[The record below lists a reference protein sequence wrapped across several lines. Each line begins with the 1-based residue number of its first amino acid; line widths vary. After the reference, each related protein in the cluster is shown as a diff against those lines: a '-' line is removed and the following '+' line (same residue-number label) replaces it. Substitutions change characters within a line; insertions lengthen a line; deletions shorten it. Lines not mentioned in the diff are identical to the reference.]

1 MLFLVACKKTQDSLL
16 KILDSTLWIPDSRYW
31 IPGFWIP
38 RSGSRI
44 PGTGFQDSWFHAVDS
59 GFQALDFKILD
70 STPWIPDSRHWIPH
84 SLSVEL
90 GFWIPVVTP
99 ELNSGFHDCRSPV
112 QSPWFSLSASK
123 NFTDYLTWSDFIV
136 FSFVFVYIIIICHNQ
151 KLSAEPNMEK
161 ETEN

>member
-31 IPGFWIP
+31 IPRFWIP

-59 GFQALDFKILD
+59 GFQALDSAFLVSGTWILD
-70 STPWIPDSRHWIPH
+70 SIRYPGAEFRIPWLQESSPKPRI
-84 SLSVEL
+84 SV
-90 GFWIPVVTP
+90 
-99 ELNSGFHDCRSPV
+99 
-112 QSPWFSLSASK
+112 SASK
-123 NFTDYLTWSDFIV
+123 NFPDYFTWSDFIV